1 MVPVLL
7 AAFLA
12 ALPGPAM
19 AHGGLSN
26 YTVGE
31 TWYRGYD
38 PSTPEED
45 QVNQPWLI
53 QRQWSTIDPLF
64 TPLSPFMACN
74 DPGTPPPSSI
84 PIPAGETITAVYYYW
99 LHPVGPM
106 TVWLSRCPDDGCNS
120 VNLTE
125 AKWFK
130 IWEAGLLEGTL
141 ERGTWYQKSFQR
153 WDGEPGLWPAKLPEA
168 LGSGRYMIR
177 HEILSLHV
185 GYRPQFYPEC
195 AHLEVKGVEGKG
207 VEAEVPAE
215 YLRVFPGGYE
225 QDDASVFID
234 IYSEENVNTTTYVI
248 PGGPIWEGLGLH
260 VLDEKAG
267 TAKGEY
273 SVER

>member
-1 MVPVLL
+1 MMMVPVLL

-12 ALPGPAM
+12 ALPGPAS

-38 PSTPEED
+38 PSTPPED
-45 QVNQPWLI
+45 QLNQPWLT

-64 TPLSPFMACN
+64 TPLSPFLSCN
-74 DPGTPPPSSI
+74 DPGTPPPSYI
-84 PIPAGETITAVYYYW
+84 PITAGDVITAVYYYW

-106 TVWLSRCPDDGCNS
+106 TVWLSRCPDNDCNN
-120 VNLTE
+120 VNLSE

-141 ERGTWYQKSFQR
+141 ELGTWYQKSFQR
-153 WDGEPGLWPAKLPEA
+153 WDGEPGLWPVRIP
-168 LGSGRYMIR
+168 LGLGGGRYIIR

-185 GYRPQFYPEC
+185 PDKPQFYPEC
-195 AHLEVKGVEGKG
+195 AHLEVAGVEEEEDGVEGR
-207 VEAEVPAE
+207 VPEE
-215 YLRVFPGGYE
+215 YLKVFPGGYE
-225 QDDASVFID
+225 GDEKSIFID

-248 PGGPIWEGLGLH
+248 PGGPIWEGLGLDSTE
-260 VLDEKAG
+260 V
-267 TAKGEY
+267 
-273 SVER
+273 

>member
-1 MVPVLL
+1 MMVPVIL

-12 ALPGPAM
+12 AALLPGPAS

-38 PSTPEED
+38 PSTPPEE
-45 QVNQPWLI
+45 QLNKPWLT
-53 QRQWSTIDPLF
+53 QRQWTTIDPLF
-64 TPLSPFMACN
+64 SPTSPFLACN

-84 PIPAGETITAVYYYW
+84 PISAGEVITAVYYYW

-106 TVWLSRCPDDGCNS
+106 TAWLTRCPDDNCNA

-130 IWEAGLLEGTL
+130 IWEAGLLDGTL
-141 ERGTWYQKSFQR
+141 ELGTWYQKSFQR
-153 WDGEPGLWPAKLPEA
+153 WDGEPGMWPVRLPEG
-168 LGSGRYMIR
+168 LGSGRYIIR

-185 GYRPQFYPEC
+185 GFKPQFYPEC
-195 AHLEVKGVEGKG
+195 AHLKVTGGKEGKG
-207 VEAEVPAE
+207 VEGEVPGG
-215 YLRVFPGGYE
+215 YLKVFPGAYD
-225 QDDASVFID
+225 QDDESVFVD

-248 PGGPIWEGLGLH
+248 PGGPIWEGLGL
-260 VLDEKAG
+260 DSEI
-267 TAKGEY
+267 
-273 SVER
+273 